1 MSKTR
6 RIRII
11 INGAVQG
18 VGFRPF
24 IYRLAEEMQLPGW
37 VNNTA
42 QGVIIEVEGLPHRL
56 EWFLE
61 RIKAEQPPHALIQR
75 MEHESLDPVG
85 FTTFEIRSSDAQGGK
100 TALLLPD
107 LATCS
112 ACLAEIFDP
121 QNRRYLYP
129 FTNCTHCGPRFSII
143 EGLPYDRPNTS
154 MKRFAMCPQCQ
165 AEYDDPLDR
174 RFHAQPNACPACGPQ
189 VELWDQAGKICADHH
204 DAVLQT
210 VDALREGK
218 IGAIK
223 GLGGFH
229 LMVDARNEDAVDRL
243 RMLKRREEKPLALM
257 FPDVESLRLEC
268 HLSDLEERILV
279 SAESPIVLLER
290 LDQIN
295 SVLAENIAPHNPY
308 LGAMLPYTPLHH
320 ILMGLLKF
328 PIVATSG
335 NLSDEPICI
344 DEHEALQ
351 RLHGLADI
359 FLVHNRPI
367 VRHVDD
373 SIVRVM
379 MDRQQIM
386 RRARGYAPLPVDM
399 GGELASVLAVGAHLK
414 NTISLSRGTNI
425 FISQHIGDLET
436 EQAYKAFE
444 EVISSFQKVFEAK
457 PQAVVCDLHPDYLST
472 QFAKQS
478 NASLIQVQHHYA
490 HVLSCMAENQ
500 IDKPVLGVSWDGTG
514 LGQDGTIWG
523 GEFLLADR
531 DGYQRV
537 AHLRTFPLPSGDKAI
552 KQPQRTALGLL
563 YECMGEAVFNLTDA
577 AFMQSF
583 PPADLRLLGDM
594 LRKDIQCPRTSS
606 AGRLFDGAAS
616 IVADKH
622 KVSYEGQA
630 AMELEF
636 ALHGVVSRER
646 YPFEILSTEN
656 AALVVDWSTT
666 MQAILTDAADGV
678 SIAQCSA
685 RFHNTLVEMIVD
697 IAIRVDQKDV
707 VLTGG
712 CFQNRYLC
720 ENAVRRLS
728 EEGFT
733 PYWHSIVPPNDGGIS
748 LGQAVYA
755 CRRLQ
760 KNL

>member
-1 MSKTR
+1 
-6 RIRII
+6 
-11 INGAVQG
+11 
-18 VGFRPF
+18 
-24 IYRLAEEMQLPGW
+24 MQMPGW
-37 VNNTA
+37 VNNTG
-42 QGVIIEVEGLPHRL
+42 QGVIIEIEGLPHRL

-61 RIKAEQPPHALIQR
+61 RIQAEQPPHALIQR
-75 MEHESLDPVG
+75 MTHEFLEPVG
-85 FTTFEIRSSDAQGGK
+85 FVGFEIRSSDQQGGK

-107 LATCS
+107 LATCP
-112 ACLAEIFDP
+112 ACLTEIFDP

-154 MKRFAMCPQCQ
+154 MKRFAMCPECQ
-165 AEYDDPLDR
+165 TEYDDPRDR
-174 RFHAQPNACPACGPQ
+174 RFHAQPNACPVCGPQ
-189 VELWDQAGKICADHH
+189 VELWDQSGKILADNHE
-204 DAVLQT
+204 AILQT
-210 VDALREGK
+210 AQALNHGK
-218 IGAIK
+218 ITAIK

-229 LMVDARNEDAVDRL
+229 LMVDARNKDAVARL

-257 FPDVESLRLEC
+257 FPNLESLRLEC
-268 HLSDLEERILV
+268 HVSDLEERILT

-290 LDQIN
+290 IDQTG
-295 SVLAENIAPHNPY
+295 SSLAPNIAPHNPY
-308 LGAMLPYTPLHH
+308 LGAMIPYTPLHH
-320 ILMGLLKF
+320 ILMSILKF

-344 DEHEALQ
+344 DEHEALH
-351 RLHGLADI
+351 RLRGIADL
-359 FLVHNRPI
+359 FLIHNRPI

-379 MDRQQIM
+379 LKRQQIM

-399 GGELASVLAVGAHLK
+399 GAELPSVLAVGAHLK
-414 NTISLSRGTNI
+414 NTIALSRGPNI

-436 EQAYKAFE
+436 EQAYQAFE
-444 EVISSFQKVFEAK
+444 EVIASFQNVFEAE
-457 PQAVVCDLHPDYLST
+457 PLAVACDLHPDYLST

-478 NASLIQVQHHYA
+478 NAPLMQVQHHYA
-490 HVLSCMAENQ
+490 HILSCMAENQ
-500 IDKPVLGVSWDGTG
+500 INKPVLGVSWDGTG

-531 DGYQRV
+531 DGYQRA

-563 YECMGEAVFNLTDA
+563 YECMGEAAFDSTNA
-577 AFMQSF
+577 AFLQSF
-583 PPADLRLLGDM
+583 PTTDLRLLGDM
-594 LRKDIQCPRTSS
+594 LRKGIQCPRTSS
-606 AGRLFDGAAS
+606 AGRLFDGVAS
-616 IVADKH
+616 IIAGKH

-636 ALHGVVSRER
+636 ALHGIETAEH
-646 YPFEILSTEN
+646 YPFTIQSSEN
-656 AALVVDWSTT
+656 SVLVVDWSPM
-666 MQAILTDAADGV
+666 MQAIFTDAAEGV
-678 SIAQCSA
+678 SIALCSA

-697 IAIRVDQKDV
+697 TANRIEQKDV

-720 ENAVRRLS
+720 ENTVRRLQ

-733 PYWHSIVPPNDGGIS
+733 PYWHIIVPPNDGGIS